1 MKRGS
6 SGLNLLLGID
16 KPAGMSSHDVVN
28 VVRRSIGERRV
39 GHAGTLDPL
48 ATGVM
53 VVGVG
58 QGTRL
63 MSLLTAET
71 KSYVATITF
80 GSETTTDD
88 AEGEVTRTATTTAQ
102 HEDMAYA
109 QSVLESFVG
118 KQEQVPP
125 AYSAIAVNGKRSYA
139 RARAGEEVKLE
150 ARPVEVMSAQA
161 LSVTKDEAVRW
172 QCAFTVSKGTYIR
185 AIARDIGRRTGS
197 AAFLEQL
204 CRTASG
210 SVTLRQCVSLERLEQ
225 EGRASLADGMLDP
238 VKALGVECRELSAR
252 EARDVAS
259 GRPIDA
265 GDIRAGKMVA
275 LVRERRLWGVWEE
288 RNGQLICK
296 ANYPLGIEGIRP

>member
-1 MKRGS
+1 MRRGS

-63 MSLLTAET
+63 MGLLTAET
-71 KSYVATITF
+71 KSYVATIKF

-88 AEGEVTRTATTTAQ
+88 AEGEVTRTAKVTAQ
-102 HEDMAYA
+102 HDDLAYA
-109 QSVLESFVG
+109 QSVLDSFVG
-118 KQEQVPP
+118 KQEQIPP
-125 AYSAIAVNGKRSYA
+125 VYSAISVNGKRSYV
-139 RARAGEEVKLE
+139 RARAGEEVNLE
-150 ARPVEVMSAQA
+150 ARPIEVMSAQA
-161 LSVTKDEAVRW
+161 LSVTTDEAVRW

-225 EGRASLADGMLDP
+225 EGRASLVDGMLDP
-238 VKALGVECRELSAR
+238 VKALGVECRELSAM
-252 EARDVAS
+252 EVRDVAS

-265 GDIRAGKMVA
+265 GGIRGGQMVA

-288 RNGQLICK
+288 RKGQLVCK